1 MIDAAPDALARLSQ
15 ERPPA
20 AKAVPLGRYLAN
32 RALHASSLRMVPAV
46 EIQAPVEDVSTI
58 LTAPKLDRNRDGSLS
73 PIVPIELSPV
83 GVSPLLA
90 AAPIPTL
97 TPLFG

>member
-1 MIDAAPDALARLSQ
+1 
-15 ERPPA
+15 
-20 AKAVPLGRYLAN
+20 
-32 RALHASSLRMVPAV
+32 MVPAV

-58 LTAPKLDRNRDGSLS
+58 LTSPKLDRDRDGSLS
-73 PIVPIELSPV
+73 PVRSVELAAV

-90 AAPIPTL
+90 AAPISSL